1 MGHVG
6 CTPVRTPQYGV
17 CLFQS
22 SRSVGL
28 CLAYTVPCVSDT
40 SLQNCYL
47 RLLPVLYICSHMN
60 LSVTLV
66 TLPIKLYLVFV
77 LFFFFK

>member
-6 CTPVRTPQYGV
+6 CSPVRTPQYGA
-17 CLFQS
+17 CLFHS
-22 SRSVGL
+22 SMSVGL

-47 RLLPVLYICSHMN
+47 RLLPVLYICSHIS

-66 TLPIKLYLVFV
+66 ALPIKLYLVF
-77 LFFFFK
+77 LFCFFK